1 MKTYNENYNENNEEF
16 IYLNSLPTLDFD
28 QRVEL
33 LKIIKNEE
41 FTLSVFT
48 GYDRKNDR
56 FPIEINGV
64 KLSMTYNEVQ
74 KWNKKNNTKFRL
86 LYPEVGYDYMV
97 SKFNKYLELQ
107 TSGDLTVNKIRE
119 LMKDADSVREF
130 INVKQG
136 EMNVQSRTIR

>member
-1 MKTYNENYNENNEEF
+1 MKNYNENYNENNEEF
-16 IYLNSLPTLDFD
+16 TYLNSIPTLDFD
-28 QRVEL
+28 QRVEY

>member
-16 IYLNSLPTLDFD
+16 TYLNSIPTLDFD
-28 QRVEL
+28 QRVEY
-33 LKIIKNEE
+33 LKILNHEE
-41 FTLSVFT
+41 VTLAVFT

>member
-1 MKTYNENYNENNEEF
+1 MKNYNENYNENNEEF
-16 IYLNSLPTLDFD
+16 TYLNSIPTLDFD

-41 FTLSVFT
+41 FTLCVFT

>member
-1 MKTYNENYNENNEEF
+1 MKTYNENYNEF
-16 IYLNSLPTLDFD
+16 TYLNSLTTLNFD
-28 QRVEL
+28 ERVKEL
-33 LKIIKNEE
+33 KVLKNEE
-41 FTLSVFT
+41 LMLSVFT

-86 LYPEVGYDYMV
+86 LYPEDGYDYMV

>member
-16 IYLNSLPTLDFD
+16 TYLNSIPTLDFD
-28 QRVEL
+28 QRVEY

>member
-16 IYLNSLPTLDFD
+16 TYLNSIPTLDFD

>member
-1 MKTYNENYNENNEEF
+1 MKNYNENNNEF
-16 IYLNSLPTLDFD
+16 TYLNSLTTLNFD
-28 QRVEL
+28 ERVKEL
-33 LKIIKNEE
+33 KVLKNEE
-41 FTLSVFT
+41 LMLSVFT

-97 SKFNKYLELQ
+97 SKFNKYMELKN
-107 TSGDLTVNKIRE
+107 SGDLTVNKLRE

>member
-16 IYLNSLPTLDFD
+16 TYLNSLPTLDFD

-136 EMNVQSRTIR
+136 EMNV

>member
-1 MKTYNENYNENNEEF
+1 MKNYNENNNKF
-16 IYLNSLPTLDFD
+16 TYLNSLTTLNFD
-28 QRVEL
+28 ERVKEL
-33 LKIIKNEE
+33 KVLKNEE
-41 FTLSVFT
+41 LMLSVFT

-97 SKFNKYLELQ
+97 SKFNKYMELKN
-107 TSGDLTVNKIRE
+107 SGDLTVNKIRE

>member
-1 MKTYNENYNENNEEF
+1 MKNYNENNNEF
-16 IYLNSLPTLDFD
+16 TYLNSLTTLNFD
-28 QRVEL
+28 ERVKEL
-33 LKIIKNEE
+33 KVLKNEE
-41 FTLSVFT
+41 LMLSVFT

-97 SKFNKYLELQ
+97 SKFNKYMELKN
-107 TSGDLTVNKIRE
+107 SGDLTVNKIRE

-136 EMNVQSRTIR
+136 EMNV

>member
-1 MKTYNENYNENNEEF
+1 MKNYNENNNKF
-16 IYLNSLPTLDFD
+16 TYLNSLTTLNFD
-28 QRVEL
+28 ERVKEL
-33 LKIIKNEE
+33 KVLKNEE
-41 FTLSVFT
+41 LMLSVFT

-97 SKFNKYLELQ
+97 SKFNKYMELKN
-107 TSGDLTVNKIRE
+107 SGDLTVNKIRE

-136 EMNVQSRTIR
+136 EMNV

>member
-16 IYLNSLPTLDFD
+16 TYLNSIPTLDFD
-28 QRVEL
+28 QRVEY
-33 LKIIKNEE
+33 LKILNHEE
-41 FTLSVFT
+41 VTLAVFT

-136 EMNVQSRTIR
+136 EMNV

>member
-16 IYLNSLPTLDFD
+16 TYLNSLTTLNFD
-28 QRVEL
+28 ERVKEL
-33 LKIIKNEE
+33 KVLKNEE
-41 FTLSVFT
+41 LMLSVFT

-86 LYPEVGYDYMV
+86 LYPEDGYDYMV
-97 SKFNKYLELQ
+97 CKFNKYMELK
-107 TSGDLTVNKIRE
+107 TSGDLSVNKLRE

-136 EMNVQSRTIR
+136 EMNV